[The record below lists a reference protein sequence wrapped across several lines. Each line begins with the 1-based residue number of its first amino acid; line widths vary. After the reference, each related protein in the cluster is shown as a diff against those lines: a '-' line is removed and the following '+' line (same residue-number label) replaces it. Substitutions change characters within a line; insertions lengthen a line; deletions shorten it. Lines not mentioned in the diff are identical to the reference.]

1 MPKKSKDERFHQ
13 KAYYHVR
20 KHKKKYLRFILF
32 FLVLLSFRVVEDYFF
47 IKSFGIEIEID
58 IFIFLTFIFV
68 AIIFTVISELTEIL
82 IEREEAE
89 KLLNFIT
96 KKEKMIKER
105 IKRKS

>member
-1 MPKKSKDERFHQ
+1 
-13 KAYYHVR
+13 
-20 KHKKKYLRFILF
+20 
-32 FLVLLSFRVVEDYFF
+32 
-47 IKSFGIEIEID
+47 
-58 IFIFLTFIFV
+58 
-68 AIIFTVISELTEIL
+68 VISELTEIL